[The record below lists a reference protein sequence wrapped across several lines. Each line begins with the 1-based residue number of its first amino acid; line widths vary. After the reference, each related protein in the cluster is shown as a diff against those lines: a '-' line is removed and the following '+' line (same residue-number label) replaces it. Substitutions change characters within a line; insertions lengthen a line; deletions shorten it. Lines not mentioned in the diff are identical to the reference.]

1 MFNCFAKIRFYPF
14 QTVAIFGLLF
24 FAAIAPFPYLL
35 KKCRPDGA
43 LGTFNFIIAT
53 KLPPPCG

>member
-14 QTVAIFGLLF
+14 QTPAIFALLF
-24 FAAIAPFPYLL
+24 FAIIATFAYFL

-43 LGTFNFIIAT
+43 LGAFNFIITT
-53 KLPPPCG
+53 KLPPLCG